1 MGMLVTVGTD
11 GFRDFVNLPD
21 GRTFTLGSVSV
32 LKFVTSLVSSGAIA
46 RKVLDTFLAKGEA
59 KLSVDLAE
67 MEVLLQPKRS
77 RWAVHENRLIPM
89 VSRPLP
95 RGASTMN
102 PFEFKLAALE
112 ALVTSLNNTAS
123 PAQVRTLQQLAHGL
137 SVDPIAKEGAVD
149 EDAKTELE
157 LYMDNEGRLS
167 NQKEGILKNI
177 LRKMKS
183 GKYDHNLSPKLWM
196 YWVDEGAKM
205 YAKEFGGEAKTLFPK
220 PLREALAK
228 DIADH
233 EKGLIEEG
241 NYGHIKVADEGEVMA
256 SSAVLSFKAAGA
268 ESKES
273 EEKESRFEE
282 GKSADPT
289 ENMSK
294 EDADEWKKQNDEHK
308 DKFKAAAEDKELKT
322 VLTRLAVAKKAVAA
336 MSESEA
342 QHLVDAS
349 TKLHREASDL
359 FDAQHR
365 SKANYYDPVDPS
377 LVDRLKD
384 LYGKV
389 LTGLKVLSRIDSKD
403 APQQLTKDLSTFGQM
418 GLRLDTLSEAAG
430 LAYTIDNKARLVL
443 YKAKRAAQQVRF
455 YTNWIESYKSTG
467 SSPSMDDQ
475 WKWLREKSAAD
486 GLETEEVPG
495 GGLDPAPPF
504 GDAMVLE
511 GLDEIMASARKAQ
524 AAYTSGKTGKVF
536 FSLLG
541 VLNGL
546 GRVGT
551 AFDLPDIGYLMR
563 VRKSFQTLSS
573 GRPTT
578 NFSASEEDFKAASG
592 DKISSEPLTVKLKGG
607 KGEEVL
613 AKMYKGEPDAVTYA
627 NRTQA
632 YAAAAKQGDGWE
644 VIQRGRPWYLRKDP
658 EGGKSAS
665 EVPTSEST
673 TEDSFKTA
681 TVNEALAASVLTKVE
696 AALQAVET
704 SSRTNTKVATMDL
717 HIISSKLAEM
727 LQVKALTDGDLQPQ
741 LLDLASKAEKIQAHF
756 GAAKQ
761 VQGLTQDGKGS
772 K

>member
-46 RKVLDTFLAKGEA
+46 RKVLDAFLAKGEA
-59 KLSVDLAE
+59 KLSVDLTE
-67 MEVLLQPKRS
+67 MEDLLRPKRS
-77 RWAVHENRLIPM
+77 RWAVHENRLIPV

-112 ALVTSLNNTAS
+112 TLVAGITNAS
-123 PAQVRTLQQLAHGL
+123 PTQVRALQQLAHGL

-157 LYMDNEGRLS
+157 LYMDNEGRLVS
-167 NQKEGILKNI
+167 QKEGILKNI

-233 EKGLIEEG
+233 EKVLIEEG
-241 NYGHIKVADEGEVMA
+241 NYSHIKVADEGEIMA
-256 SSAVLSFKAAGA
+256 SAPSAVLSFKAAGA

-282 GKSADPT
+282 GKPADPT

-294 EDADEWKKQNDEHK
+294 EDADEWKKQNDKNK
-308 DKFKAAAEDKELKT
+308 DKFK
-322 VLTRLAVAKKAVAA
+322 
-336 MSESEA
+336 S
-342 QHLVDAS
+342 
-349 TKLHREASDL
+349 
-359 FDAQHR
+359 
-365 SKANYYDPVDPS
+365 
-377 LVDRLKD
+377 
-384 LYGKV
+384 
-389 LTGLKVLSRIDSKD
+389 
-403 APQQLTKDLSTFGQM
+403 
-418 GLRLDTLSEAAG
+418 AAG
-430 LAYTIDNKARLVL
+430 
-443 YKAKRAAQQVRF
+443 
-455 YTNWIESYKSTG
+455 E
-467 SSPSMDDQ
+467 PEM
-475 WKWLREKSAAD
+475 
-486 GLETEEVPG
+486 EVPMP
-495 GGLDPAPPF
+495 GGLDPAPKF

-511 GLDEIMASARKAQ
+511 GLDEIMAAARKAQ
-524 AAYTSGKTGKVF
+524 AAYTSGNTGKVF

-551 AFDLPDIGYLMR
+551 AFDLPDIGYLIR
-563 VRKSFQTLSS
+563 VRKAFLTLSS

-578 NFSASEEDFKAASG
+578 NFSASEEAK
-592 DKISSEPLTVKLKGG
+592 V
-607 KGEEVL
+607 EE
-613 AKMYKGEPDAVTYA
+613 DT
-627 NRTQA
+627 
-632 YAAAAKQGDGWE
+632 
-644 VIQRGRPWYLRKDP
+644 
-658 EGGKSAS
+658 
-665 EVPTSEST
+665 
-673 TEDSFKTA
+673 FKTA
-681 TVNEALAASVLTKVE
+681 TLNEALATSVLTKVE

-704 SSRTNTKVATMDL
+704 SPRTNTKVATMDL

-727 LQVKALTDGDLQPQ
+727 LQVKALTDDDLQPQ

-761 VQGLTQDGKGS
+761 SLIQDGKGS
-772 K
+772 T